1 MPVINENDEIG
12 LIYDSKEH
20 TLSFEWNDKLLS
32 YKLINIPDCDEN
44 GGLFWCFGSNNSN
57 VRQSVHFAVLNFIN
71 NLN

>member
-20 TLSFEWNDKLLS
+20 MYTLSFEWNGKLLS

-44 GGLFWCFGSNNSN
+44 GGLFWC
-57 VRQSVHFAVLNFIN
+57 QSVHFAVLNFIN